1 MIYTNLCKYKIML
14 MLQMTES
21 HTEMPEWCYS

>member
-1 MIYTNLCKYKIML
+1 ML